1 MELNRSTLASFASPC
16 PEQGKLEL
24 VHYTSRA
31 YALEALFHE
40 NHIPMEKNMWVYTP
54 YGYDPGKKYNVLF
67 LMHGGTDNEGY
78 WFGTGRYHG
87 DDTEKYTDF
96 GNITA
101 GMVDRLIYEREID
114 PLIIVAPSFEEEVEP
129 YINMGNRAESYFAVT
144 HYFWLELRNEIMPCI
159 QQHYSTYA
167 KEDSEEAY
175 RKARDHFAYAGASQG
190 SITGLFSVMPHC
202 LDRFSYIGS
211 FSAGSIKFVFDGKSL
226 SIAMDEAQLQKIAD
240 AVGSDPIRLW
250 YCGCG
255 DADDMYATHKE
266 TYERM
271 LAEKAGAFEDGK
283 NCCFVTHP
291 GGIHHYRCWIEDLYH
306 ILHRFFR

>member
-1 MELNRSTLASFASPC
+1 MELSKPMLESFAAPC

-24 VHYTSRA
+24 VHYTTRA
-31 YALEALFHE
+31 YALEALFQE
-40 NHIPMEKNMWVYTP
+40 KHIPMEKNMWVYTP
-54 YGYDPGKKYNVLF
+54 YGYDPDKKYNVLF
-67 LMHGGTDNEGY
+67 LMHGGTDDEGY
-78 WFGTGRYHG
+78 WFGTGRYHA

-101 GMVDRLIYEREID
+101 GMVDRLIYEKEIE

-144 HYFWLELRNEIMPCI
+144 HYFWMELKNEIMPYI

-167 KEDSEEAY
+167 EDNSEEAFC
-175 RKARDHFAYAGASQG
+175 RARDHFAYAGASQG
-190 SITGLFSVMPHC
+190 SITGLFSVMSHC

-211 FSAGSIKFVFDGKSL
+211 FSAGSIKFAFDGRKL
-226 SIAMDEAQLQKIAD
+226 DIVMDETKFKEITD
-240 AVGSDPIRLW
+240 AVGSYPIRLW

-255 DADDMYATHKE
+255 DADNMYTTHKE
-266 TYERM
+266 TYDRM
-271 LAEKAGAFEDGK
+271 LTEKANVFEDGK

-291 GGIHHYRCWIEDLYH
+291 GGAHHYRCWIEDLFNV
-306 ILHRFFR
+306 LHRFFQ